1 MIFGSKNRISRPFEC
16 FVEATENQ
24 ISQETTKAARA
35 ALFYLCVAPKH
46 TVTHEKIFK
55 KNLDKKGIM

>member
-16 FVEATENQ
+16 LVEANENQ

-35 ALFYLCVAPKH
+35 AFFYLCVAPKH
-46 TVTHEKIFK
+46 TVTHK
-55 KNLDKKGIM
+55 KNIQKT

>member
-16 FVEATENQ
+16 LVEATENQ

-35 ALFYLCVAPKH
+35 AFFYLCVAPKH
-46 TVTHEKIFK
+46 TVTHK
-55 KNLDKKGIM
+55 KNIQKT